1 MIRPD
6 YRDRYELYHF
16 GVQGRSGRYPWGSGY
31 RPYQRLEGKRSK
43 MEKRLGKKF
52 SKANAKTGT
61 LQNKANRYFNKANI
75 QRNSRLRSARKR
87 ADETFNRGFKQ
98 EERKQRIE
106 YRMSKRYERYQK
118 KFEKLNIT
126 MSDELKT
133 QGLDYYNRVLANT
146 SSSYQAALNKRVS

>member
-1 MIRPD
+1 
-6 YRDRYELYHF
+6 
-16 GVQGRSGRYPWGSGY
+16 
-31 RPYQRLEGKRSK
+31 